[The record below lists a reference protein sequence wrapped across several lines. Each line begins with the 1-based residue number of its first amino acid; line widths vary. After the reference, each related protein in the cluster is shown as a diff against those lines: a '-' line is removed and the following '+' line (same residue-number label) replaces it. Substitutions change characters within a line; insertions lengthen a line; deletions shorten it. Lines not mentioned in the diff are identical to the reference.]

1 MTAKFRLVGLECA
14 NCAAKIEKDINALD
28 GVSDVSVNHMTEKM
42 IIEADDSKIEAIIKA
57 SEKIVKKH
65 ESHVVMKKL

>member
-42 IIEADDSKIEAIIKA
+42 IIEADDSKIEEIIKA